1 MPYSSMAERSL
12 VKRRV
17 VGSSPTGAAIYCR
30 IRLMA
35 GRSALNAEMQV
46 SPTETLREQPLLWH
60 PNSVPCGVIGN
71 ISLFESEDFRF
82 KT

>member
-1 MPYSSMAERSL
+1 
-12 VKRRV
+12 
-17 VGSSPTGAAIYCR
+17 
-30 IRLMA
+30 MA

-60 PNSVPCGVIGN
+60 PFSLSKQTSMPCGVIGN

-82 KT
+82 KA